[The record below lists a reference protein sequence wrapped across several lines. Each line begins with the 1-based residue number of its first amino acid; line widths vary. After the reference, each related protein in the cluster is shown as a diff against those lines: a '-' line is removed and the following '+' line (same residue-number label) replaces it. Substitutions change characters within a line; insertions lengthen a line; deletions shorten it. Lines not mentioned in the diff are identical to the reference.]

1 LEFDRIILVTRK
13 TRLEGLIERFNTPG
27 QARFYLEH
35 GGGDFDLY
43 RREHDVYYAAV
54 SDLRSKLQEL
64 AKLQEIERGLLP
76 NFLFAETNIVVTIGI
91 DGLVAN
97 TAKYLSGQPLIAVNP
112 DPANIDGIL
121 LPFDVQKAV
130 VAVKGVLKN
139 RMTTRKISMA
149 SVHLNDGQAL
159 LAFNDF
165 FVGVKSH
172 ISARYLVEIN
182 GRQERQSSS
191 GIIVSTGV
199 GSTGWLSSM
208 FNMVNGMLAGGQ
220 PLENRQHA
228 IPASRFDWESEKLV
242 FVVREPFVSKTSSAK
257 LVFGYITPKSP
268 LVIRSEIP
276 ESGIIFS
283 DGVESDFL
291 SFNSGAIATIS
302 LADKKTNLVVN

>member
-1 LEFDRIILVTRK
+1 MEFEKIVLVTRK
-13 TRLEGLIERFNTPG
+13 TRLEGLIERFNTVG

-35 GGGDFDLY
+35 SGGDFDLY
-43 RREHDVYYAAV
+43 QHEHDIYYAAV

-64 AKLQEIERGLLP
+64 IKLQEIERGMLP
-76 NFLFAETNIVVTIGI
+76 NFLFTETTIVVTIGI

-97 TAKYLSGQPLIAVNP
+97 TAKYLNGQPLLAVNP
-112 DPANIDGIL
+112 DPAHVDGIL

-130 VAVKGVLKN
+130 IAAKATLKN
-139 RMTTRKISMA
+139 QMITRKISMA
-149 SVHLNDGQAL
+149 SVNLNDGQAL

-172 ISARYLVEIN
+172 VSARYSIEIN

-208 FNMVNGMLAGGQ
+208 FNMANGLLTGLQ
-220 PLENRQHA
+220 SIENKTR
-228 IPASRFDWESEKLV
+228 PVPVSRFDWESEQLI
-242 FVVREPFVSKTSSAK
+242 FVVREPFISKTSSAN
-257 LVFGYITPKSP
+257 LVYGQITPKTP

-276 ESGIIFS
+276 ENGVIFS
-283 DGVESDFL
+283 DGVEADFL

-302 LADKKTNLVVN
+302 LANKKTNLVVG